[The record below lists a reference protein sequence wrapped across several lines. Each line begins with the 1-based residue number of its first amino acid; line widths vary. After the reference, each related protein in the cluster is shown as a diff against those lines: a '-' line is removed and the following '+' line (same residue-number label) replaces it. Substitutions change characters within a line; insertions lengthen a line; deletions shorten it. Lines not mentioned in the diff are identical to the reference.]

1 MEVRLATPQ
10 DAEELL
16 EIYRYYVE
24 HTAITFEYETP
35 SITEFRQ
42 RIKQTLKRYP
52 YLAAVDGH
60 GKIVGYAYAS
70 SFKNRAAY
78 NWSVETTI
86 YVDKDVKRQGIG
98 EKLYEALEEILR
110 KQHVINLDA
119 CITDPEIEDEY
130 VTKTVFSIMNIL
142 VIIWLENF
150 IKAAINSD
158 VGMIWSGWKNILENI
173 KNIQK
178 HLSLFLFYKEF
189 KTFKNQEKLI

>member
-52 YLAAVDGH
+52 YLEAVDGH

-78 NWSVETTI
+78 DWSVETTI

-98 EKLYEALEEILR
+98 KKLYEALEEILR

-119 CITDPEIEDEY
+119 CITDP
-130 VTKTVFSIMNIL
+130 
-142 VIIWLENF
+142 
-150 IKAAINSD
+150 
-158 VGMIWSGWKNILENI
+158 
-173 KNIQK
+173 
-178 HLSLFLFYKEF
+178 
-189 KTFKNQEKLI
+189 

>member
-42 RIKQTLKRYP
+42 RIKQTLKCYP
-52 YLAAVDGH
+52 YLAAVDRH

-70 SFKNRAAY
+70 SFKDRAAY
-78 NWSVETTI
+78 DWSVETTI

-98 EKLYEALEEILR
+98 KKLYEALEEILR

-119 CITDPEIEDEY
+119 CITDPEVEDEY
-130 VTKTVFSIMNIL
+130 VTK
-142 VIIWLENF
+142 
-150 IKAAINSD
+150 NSVQYHEHLGYHM
-158 VGMIWSGWKNILENI
+158 VGKFYKSGYKFGRWYDMVWMENILENI

-178 HLSLFLFYKEF
+178 HLSLFPFYKEF

>member
-70 SFKNRAAY
+70 SFKNRVAY
-78 NWSVETTI
+78 DWSVETTI

-98 EKLYEALEEILR
+98 KKLYEALEEILR

-130 VTKTVFSIMNIL
+130 VTKNSVQYHEHLGYHM
-142 VIIWLENF
+142 VGNF

>member
-78 NWSVETTI
+78 DWSVETTI

-98 EKLYEALEEILR
+98 KKLYEALEEILR

-130 VTKTVFSIMNIL
+130 VTKNSVL
-142 VIIWLENF
+142 IWLENF

>member
-78 NWSVETTI
+78 DWSVETTI

-98 EKLYEALEEILR
+98 KKLYEALEEILR
-110 KQHVINLDA
+110 KQHVINMRALQ
-119 CITDPEIEDEY
+119 IRKSKMNMLQ
-130 VTKTVFSIMNIL
+130 KTVFSIMNIL

>member
-52 YLAAVDGH
+52 YLTAVDGH

-78 NWSVETTI
+78 DWSVETTI

-98 EKLYEALEEILR
+98 KKLYEALEEILR

-119 CITDPEIEDEY
+119 CITDPG
-130 VTKTVFSIMNIL
+130 NRR
-142 VIIWLENF
+142 
-150 IKAAINSD
+150 
-158 VGMIWSGWKNILENI
+158 
-173 KNIQK
+173 
-178 HLSLFLFYKEF
+178 
-189 KTFKNQEKLI
+189 

>member
-78 NWSVETTI
+78 DWSVETTI

-98 EKLYEALEEILR
+98 KKLYEALEEILR

-130 VTKTVFSIMNIL
+130 VTTVFSIMNIL

>member
-78 NWSVETTI
+78 DWSVETTI
-86 YVDKDVKRQGIG
+86 YVDKDVKQQGIG
-98 EKLYEALEEILR
+98 KKLYEALEEILR

-130 VTKTVFSIMNIL
+130 VQKTVFSIMNIL

>member
-78 NWSVETTI
+78 DWSVETTI
-86 YVDKDVKRQGIG
+86 YVDKDVKRHGIG
-98 EKLYEALEEILR
+98 KKLYETLEEILR

-130 VTKTVFSIMNIL
+130 VQKTVFSIMNIL